1 MNVLVD
7 INIKKIKMGTTLDAW
22 LKIRL
27 QFFFFFFGEKIR
39 LQLEAD
45 LYSI

>member
-27 QFFFFFFGEKIR
+27 QFFFFFLEKK
-39 LQLEAD
+39 LD
-45 LYSI
+45 YN

>member
-27 QFFFFFFGEKIR
+27 QFFFFGEKIR

>member
-27 QFFFFFFGEKIR
+27 Q
-39 LQLEAD
+39 EAD

>member
-27 QFFFFFFGEKIR
+27 QFFFFFGEKIR